1 MKKMEY
7 KGLDIEY
14 SRETLENGLD
24 IVLIPMENK
33 KNYFITY
40 ATRFGSE
47 ITTFTPKDAKQ
58 EIKVPDGI
66 AHFLE
71 HKMFEQEDGIDPF
84 TFYSK
89 SGTDANASTSFNF
102 TQYICYGTKKFE
114 ENLRFLIKYVNAPYY
129 TDENVEK
136 EKGIIA
142 QELNMYEDMPDFQL
156 EMRLRKNIYHKLT
169 RRVDIGGSVK
179 EINKITKE
187 DLYLCYNNFYSPN
200 NMFIIIAGNFNQ
212 KNAYKIICEE
222 LELKENRDY
231 PTVKKIEEEKS
242 VRIKTDSFKSTVEVP
257 KLAVGLKIPKED
269 IPSKDEFLNT
279 LYLSMITRMLFGE
292 SSLFKE
298 IVTENN
304 LLAGMY
310 TEWEDT
316 EDFKTYYLIAETTK
330 PSDLLKE
337 IKEVLKNYD
346 QYIDEETFERIK
358 KVWISNIVRGSDD
371 VEAVIDN
378 ALSDM
383 LYYKEIINDKID
395 KYKSLSYKKLK
406 EIIKKLDLDNIT
418 VCTMYPNK

>member
-1 MKKMEY
+1 MEY

-231 PTVKKIEEEKS
+231 PTVKKIEEEKT

-269 IPSKDEFLNT
+269 IPLKDEFLNT

-298 IVTENN
+298 KVTENN

-406 EIIKKLDLDNIT
+406 EIIKKLDLDNIS